1 MERQCDGPRSLP
13 AQPSWVLMRPD
24 AWKQVWRHCHTCTSL
39 GLALVLMLDPPLP
52 SPDCSCGSPLT
63 SPPHCS
69 FRSLLTWLLGC
80 WHIDHSLL
88 LKTLSFLAAV
98 TLPSPP
104 SSAQVPL
111 PMLPLL
117 LSWPLGIPSNT
128 ASQPPFPSTLAPNA
142 IYLSTYLN
150 DP

>member
-1 MERQCDGPRSLP
+1 MERQCGGPISLP
-13 AQPSWVLMRPD
+13 AQPSWVLTEARCMG
-24 AWKQVWRHCHTCTSL
+24 AGVETLSL
-39 GLALVLMLDPPLP
+39 GPALVLMLDPPP
-52 SPDCSCGSPLT
+52 PPPDCSCGSPPT

-69 FRSLLTWLLGC
+69 FRSLLTWLLSC

-88 LKTLSFLAAV
+88 LKTLSFSAAV
-98 TLPSPP
+98 ALPSPP

-117 LSWPLGIPSNT
+117 LSKPLGTPSNA
-128 ASQPPFPSTLAPNA
+128 ASQPPFASTLAPNA